1 MWTWGRKTKKGRL
14 AIESESPI
22 EARSSSSV
30 PTEDRPHSD
39 YSLTNFS
46 SSSSSSS
53 AASLKSQIKSS
64 LPENPII
71 YDMSDIRHALF
82 SSHLGSSSSF
92 RRSLW
97 GKDVVI
103 FQRESGLPLSYSNL
117 HHRLAQISK
126 SHHTSLIKLLGAS
139 LSGYYVYLVYEYLP
153 GANLADCLR
162 NPNNPDF
169 TVLSTW
175 LSRMQVA
182 ADLADGLNYMH
193 HSSGDNST
201 FVHNHIKSSSI
212 IVSEQKNL
220 PLRAKICHFGTAW
233 LCGKTQALSSTVEA
247 TRVYMAPESQLTH
260 KCDVYAFGVV
270 LLELISGKE
279 PLMDGN
285 GGGGGGGCRRA
296 SVIETAREAVSS
308 GGGVRR
314 WVDRRLKD
322 SFPMEVA
329 EKMVNV
335 ALECV
340 EEDPDSRP
348 DMGRVAG
355 LDLAGGTLTSWG
367 PESSD
372 FALEGLSNSL
382 FVNEELELLNGPM
395 KVQPEIVREGDG
407 ERHQRERERER
418 ERGRRRK
425 KGAYNMSYKYQLFT
439 KCIKK
444 VCRKYQVM
452 ESSVWCSEYVVKL
465 IAKPQIFHFD
475 RDQFTSFF
483 FLVLPKV
490 IAVSELSRLHASLT
504 KESVPVN
511 RLIVNPILPPSASDC
526 KFCSI
531 KRQVLIYPFSF

>member
-1 MWTWGRKTKKGRL
+1 MWWKNKKNKKSRQP
-14 AIESESPI
+14 IEPETPI

-30 PTEDRPHSD
+30 PTEDRPHSVN
-39 YSLTNFS
+39 SLTNFS
-46 SSSSSSS
+46 SNSST
-53 AASLKSQIKSS
+53 SLKSHIKSS

-82 SSHLGSSSSF
+82 SRRRGSSSSSF
-92 RRSLW
+92 RRSLC

-103 FQRESGLPLSYSNL
+103 FQRLS
-117 HHRLAQISK
+117 QISK

-139 LSGYYVYLVYEYLP
+139 LSGYYVYLVYEYVP

-169 TVLSTW
+169 TVFSTW

-182 ADLADGLNYMH
+182 ADVADGLNYMH

-212 IVSEQKNL
+212 IISEQKNL
-220 PLRAKICHFGTAW
+220 PLRAKICHFGTAR
-233 LCGKTQALSSTVEA
+233 LCGETQALSSTVEG

-270 LLELISGKE
+270 LLELISGEE

-285 GGGGGGGCRRA
+285 GGGGGGGCRRV

-314 WVDRRLKD
+314 WVDRRLND

-329 EKMVNV
+329 EKMVKV

-355 LDLAGGTLTSWG
+355 LVSKLFLKSESWDKKMGPPIDMTISLA
-367 PESSD
+367 P
-372 FALEGLSNSL
+372 
-382 FVNEELELLNGPM
+382 
-395 KVQPEIVREGDG
+395 R
-407 ERHQRERERER
+407 
-418 ERGRRRK
+418 
-425 KGAYNMSYKYQLFT
+425 
-439 KCIKK
+439 
-444 VCRKYQVM
+444 
-452 ESSVWCSEYVVKL
+452 
-465 IAKPQIFHFD
+465 
-475 RDQFTSFF
+475 
-483 FLVLPKV
+483 
-490 IAVSELSRLHASLT
+490 
-504 KESVPVN
+504 
-511 RLIVNPILPPSASDC
+511 
-526 KFCSI
+526 
-531 KRQVLIYPFSF
+531 

>member
-1 MWTWGRKTKKGRL
+1 MWWKNKKNKKSRQP
-14 AIESESPI
+14 IEPETPI

-30 PTEDRPHSD
+30 PTEDRPHSVN
-39 YSLTNFS
+39 SLTNFS
-46 SSSSSSS
+46 SNSSTSS
-53 AASLKSQIKSS
+53 AASLKSHIKSS

-82 SSHLGSSSSF
+82 SLRRGSSSSSF
-92 RRSLW
+92 RRSLC

-103 FQRESGLPLSYSNL
+103 FQRKYGLPLPISDSDL
-117 HHRLAQISK
+117 HQRLTQISK

-139 LSGYYVYLVYEYLP
+139 LSGYYVYLVYEYVP

-162 NPNNPDF
+162 NPNNPYF

-212 IVSEQKNL
+212 IISERKNL

-233 LCGKTQALSSTVEA
+233 LCCET
-247 TRVYMAPESQLTH
+247 QLTH

-270 LLELISGKE
+270 LLELISGEE

-285 GGGGGGGCRRA
+285 GGGGGGGCRRV

-329 EKMVNV
+329 EKMVKV

-355 LDLAGGTLTSWG
+355 LVSKLFLKSESWDKKMGPPIDMTISLA
-367 PESSD
+367 P
-372 FALEGLSNSL
+372 
-382 FVNEELELLNGPM
+382 
-395 KVQPEIVREGDG
+395 R
-407 ERHQRERERER
+407 
-418 ERGRRRK
+418 
-425 KGAYNMSYKYQLFT
+425 
-439 KCIKK
+439 
-444 VCRKYQVM
+444 
-452 ESSVWCSEYVVKL
+452 
-465 IAKPQIFHFD
+465 
-475 RDQFTSFF
+475 
-483 FLVLPKV
+483 
-490 IAVSELSRLHASLT
+490 
-504 KESVPVN
+504 
-511 RLIVNPILPPSASDC
+511 
-526 KFCSI
+526 
-531 KRQVLIYPFSF
+531 